1 MSEPKEAI
9 EMVEV
14 SKMLPFNSHPFA
26 IRDDEEMRLIESS
39 IRQVGVLVPAIVRPL
54 QDGLYEIIAGHR
66 RKRACELAGIEVM
79 PAVVKK
85 VSYDVA
91 IIMMVDSNLQRAVIL
106 PSERA
111 RAYKMKLD
119 AIKRQGMRS
128 DLTSAH
134 VGQKLRGKTSRDQ
147 IAAESPDSSSQIQ
160 RYLRLNEL
168 IPELLKRVDDGLLAL
183 TPAVEVSFMSEEEQK
198 MLLITMESEVVSP
211 SLSQAKKMRCM
222 SQQGL
227 LTEDLVLQ
235 IMLEQ
240 KKPDAWNITLPI
252 NRITQYFPR
261 SYTPQRM
268 EETII
273 RLLEAWRK
281 HREKNEK
288 Q

>member
-14 SKMLPFNSHPFA
+14 SKMLPFNNHPFA

-54 QDGLYEIIAGHR
+54 QDGFYEIIAGHR

-147 IAAESPDSSSQIQ
+147 IAAGSPDSSSQIQ